1 MIDPNETYRIH
12 GNRGTVPYVAVL
24 ANRVGASGTDRV
36 ADNIVIDDKVCDAD
50 GNFEIFVAQELEG
63 RSGIRLDERCF
74 DVVVR

>member
-36 ADNIVIDDKVCDAD
+36 ADNIVIDDKGVTRTATS
-50 GNFEIFVAQELEG
+50 
-63 RSGIRLDERCF
+63 RSSSHKSWRGAAAF
-74 DVVVR
+74 GWMSAAST